1 MTLFFFSELLE
12 VLEKGR
18 IGSSSPRHPNNLK
31 ASQKIVT
38 TCASARNNINNNNK
52 NSVGVANLN
61 GVTKIINITP
71 SCTTTPITTTNS
83 LNYQP
88 SIIRVINPDDV
99 KGATVTAKVEDVA
112 AAAANGNADELQV
125 LEGNLELEG
134 SLPELTLQV
143 YIQSCLLY

>member
-1 MTLFFFSELLE
+1 M
-12 VLEKGR
+12 
-18 IGSSSPRHPNNLK
+18 
-31 ASQKIVT
+31 
-38 TCASARNNINNNNK
+38 
-52 NSVGVANLN
+52 
-61 GVTKIINITP
+61 
-71 SCTTTPITTTNS
+71 
-83 LNYQP
+83 
-88 SIIRVINPDDV
+88 INPDDV